1 MNSEPTPG
9 SQGTQADS
17 PASASQCV
25 ICNAPI
31 SGRVYRIGDRSYCAE
46 HYAYVMRPRGTWPAV
61 WLLFIVLIGVGLL
74 AQQAGTAVS
83 PLLTGKPLVIIGII
97 LAILPALI
105 WLLVFR
111 QLDRLEPERFQLLVG
126 VMVIGALI
134 AGAIGEPL
142 IRDVFG
148 LPLWSESRWQ
158 WAIPIYALTEGVVL
172 ALTIYFAVRFS
183 VFLLAEF
190 DERADGIIYGTAA
203 GLGAAVFYNLR
214 YLLDAETLRLD
225 VGIPRVIIAALVFAS
240 VGGLVGYGL
249 GQVRFE
255 HHSVWYLPGI
265 IVLAALLTGI
275 YDWLA
280 SEAISRSLGYTAWIS
295 LLVAAAFGLVLF
307 GAINFL
313 VRSAVRETLV
323 APQSDAA
330 VAP

>member
-9 SQGTQADS
+9 SEGTQPVARGG
-17 PASASQCV
+17 AAQCV
-25 ICNAPI
+25 ICNGPI
-31 SGRVYRIGDRSYCAE
+31 AGRVYRLGDRSYCAE
-46 HYAYVMRPRGTWPAV
+46 HYAHVMRPRGTWPAV
-61 WLLFIVLIGVGLL
+61 WLLFIVLIAFGLL
-74 AQQAGTAVS
+74 AQQAGPAVA
-83 PLLTGKPLVIIGII
+83 PLLTGQPLLVIGII
-97 LAILPALI
+97 LAVLPALI

-126 VMVIGALI
+126 VMILGGLI
-134 AGAIGEPL
+134 AGAISEPL

-158 WAIPIYALTEGVVL
+158 WAIPIYALSEGVIL

-190 DERADGIIYGTAA
+190 DERTDGIIYGTAA

-240 VGGLVGYGL
+240 IGGLVGYGL

-265 IVLAALLTGI
+265 IVLAAVLTGV

-280 SEAISRSLGYTAWIS
+280 SEAISRTLGYTAWVS
-295 LLVAAAFGLVLF
+295 LLIAAAFGLVLF

-313 VRSAVRETLV
+313 VRSTVRETLV
-323 APQSDAA
+323 ASSSDAT
-330 VAP
+330 VVP